1 MAQFFIDRPVFATV
15 LSIVIMI
22 VGGVALVGMPVAQS
36 RAARHAD
43 CAGEAEAGEPAREIA
58 AEFVLNVSRHGPLGG
73 FSPREPTL
81 EVLGNDV
88 VERRLLG
95 ATPLVTACGTASPR
109 GAAGSPGDRSGGS
122 WRRVQRDQ
130 ESGTRP
136 GGVPRGMA
144 SAAAF

>member
-15 LSIVIMI
+15 PSIVIMI

-36 RAARHAD
+36 RAARHED

-58 AEFVLNVSRHGPLGG
+58 AEFVLNASRHGPLGG

-81 EVLGNDV
+81 EVLGNDF

-95 ATPLVTACGTASPR
+95 ATPLVTASGTASPR

-122 WRRVQRDQ
+122 
-130 ESGTRP
+130 
-136 GGVPRGMA
+136 
-144 SAAAF
+144 